1 MKFKVNTREIYLSLA
16 TCFTQTKS
24 PKWLLKRAVKFSY
37 VRVLMMLLRELP
49 DEVPTQLW
57 DPSRAPSNALVPN
70 YREVMAPQRKI
81 THTRSRAQGWGSER
95 PLVRVPLR
103 VHQQCDG

>member
-57 DPSRAPSNALVPN
+57 IPAEPLL
-70 YREVMAPQRKI
+70 MLLFLI
-81 THTRSRAQGWGSER
+81 TEKLWHHRGRLHTPGAE
-95 PLVRVPLR
+95 LR
-103 VHQQCDG
+103 VGTQRGH